1 MGPSPSESVSAEG
14 AKCHIIRDERK
25 TDPSFDIIS
34 SNPYNYAYDVGRLIL
49 IWLKFCFCYIQLRVF
64 MTIYQL
70 RKIVCISRKTLYTT
84 NVDDII

>member
-49 IWLKFCFCYIQLRVF
+49 ILVKVF
-64 MTIYQL
+64 FL
-70 RKIVCISRKTLYTT
+70 LYTIEGLYDYIPVEK
-84 NVDDII
+84 NRVHF